1 MSSHCKDS
9 STSRYLGAQPDPEG
23 SGPSPQREPSE
34 GNNSPSSS
42 LVSDPWPSGWLAAES
57 LKRPFPPSRLRA
69 QVRNWVTHCFL
80 RRTFLHFCQGPRTGS
95 RLPGPGRSPA
105 HATHSPAADRC
116 LRVSVQLS
124 TSWAPGCQRRV
135 EGEGQEPQGCP
146 FPSGHPHSSEAG
158 PSPQSSCR
166 LWASW
171 AFGLPASTTRR
182 HDMDP
187 RVVSEEQDPGA
198 QNTNGKTTLIPCWHM
213 LKWRDGGNGTF
224 SHIQTH
230 CACLCSF
237 GKPFSPFQ

>member
-146 FPSGHPHSSEAG
+146 QALRQQEPSGGSRVLHQPLTSVGTERVPAGARGQGSSIPPLPPAAGDGSRKCQMISVSFCLWHSCADYIC
-158 PSPQSSCR
+158 PQCK
-166 LWASW
+166 
-171 AFGLPASTTRR
+171 
-182 HDMDP
+182 
-187 RVVSEEQDPGA
+187 RV
-198 QNTNGKTTLIPCWHM
+198 
-213 LKWRDGGNGTF
+213 
-224 SHIQTH
+224 
-230 CACLCSF
+230 
-237 GKPFSPFQ
+237 